1 MALPSTPLSSVPLQ
15 SAPIPIPLDAHL
27 HTDLSPDAIVP
38 VDAYAALARE
48 YGMPEI
54 CITDH
59 LDFDP
64 GDPAFAFT
72 AFEERERTVREA
84 AERWGESPAIRLG
97 VEITYEQRLEAD
109 IREHLGRHRYDYTI
123 GSVHPS
129 LRNPMRSPED
139 AARWCAGKTH
149 REASAWYWDE
159 VEAAIRSGLFD
170 TIGHLDFVKRYMH
183 AALGPFEFEPH
194 ADVYDRLLTALVETG
209 TALEVNSSGLR
220 QEPAEAYPGP
230 LVVERFRQLGGEL
243 VVAGSDAHRIESF
256 GFGLREAYRSIA
268 ASGFRWL
275 SFRRGEGRVAVEMSR
290 EIVARVTETGSGEI
304 VTYGPGADL
313 GPG

>member
-1 MALPSTPLSSVPLQ
+1 M
-15 SAPIPIPLDAHL
+15 PIPFPLDAHL
-27 HTDLSPDAIVP
+27 HTNLSPDADVP
-38 VDAYAALARE
+38 IDAYAALARQR
-48 YGMPEI
+48 GMSEL

-59 LDFDP
+59 VDFDP
-64 GDPAFAFT
+64 GDPAYAFT
-72 AFEERERTVREA
+72 SFDLRERTVREA
-84 AERWGESPAIRLG
+84 AERWADAPAIRFG
-97 VEITYEQRLEAD
+97 AEITYERRLEDD
-109 IREHLGRHRYDYTI
+109 ICEHLAHHRYDYVI

-129 LRNPMRSPED
+129 LRNPMRSPRD
-139 AARWCAGKTH
+139 AAEWCAGKTH

-159 VEAAIRSGLFD
+159 VDSAIRSGLFD
-170 TIGHLDFVKRYMH
+170 TIGHLDFVKRYMQVP
-183 AALGPFEFEPH
+183 LGPFEYAPH
-194 ADVYDRLLTALVETG
+194 ADIYDRLLTALVETG

-268 ASGFRWL
+268 TSGFQSL
-275 SFRRGEGRVAVEMSR
+275 SFRRSEGRIAVEMSR
-290 EIVARVTETGSGEI
+290 AIVARVTEAGSGEI

>member
-1 MALPSTPLSSVPLQ
+1 M
-15 SAPIPIPLDAHL
+15 PIPFPLDAHL
-27 HTDLSPDAIVP
+27 HTNLSPDADVP
-38 VDAYAALARE
+38 IDAHAALARE
-48 YGMPEI
+48 QGVSEL

-59 LDFDP
+59 VDFDP
-64 GDPAFAFT
+64 GDPAYAFT
-72 AFEERERTVREA
+72 SFELRERTVREA
-84 AERWGESPAIRLG
+84 AERWADSPVIRFG
-97 VEITYEQRLEAD
+97 AEITYERRLEDA
-109 IREHLGRHRYDYTI
+109 IREHLARHRYDYVI

-129 LRNPMRSPED
+129 LRNPMRSPAD
-139 AARWCAGKTH
+139 AAEWCAGKTH

-159 VEAAIRSGLFD
+159 VESAVRSGLFD
-170 TIGHLDFVKRYMH
+170 TIGHLDFVKRYMQ
-183 AALGPFEFEPH
+183 APLGPFEYEPH
-194 ADVYDRLLTALVETG
+194 ADIYDRLLTALIETG

-230 LVVERFRQLGGEL
+230 VVVERFRQLGGER

-275 SFRRGEGRVAVEMSR
+275 SFRRGDRRVVVDMSR
-290 EIVARVTETGSGEI
+290 EIVARVTVDGEGEA
-304 VTYGPGADL
+304 VRYGPGADL